1 MQCVVG
7 TNRSNTQIKWDTNLI
22 RIPCHMHG
30 SLFFLQVFGSF
41 GHVEMIGGRSEE
53 EVDGMGGFSS
63 VSVLLICW
71 WCVAIVPCSRTIG
84 SFAIF
89 QIQCTWNILTSKWKC
104 ILSAFE
110 PFSGTYEKSWI
121 IHIKPSS
128 VEERTLGNRIAS
140 VLMVHI
146 TAIVR
151 LGHTM
156 ELPCQ
161 PKSAHS

>member
-1 MQCVVG
+1 MRYESYSYSVPYAWEFVFSSSVWLIWPCRNDRRQEWRRSGRDGWVFVG
-7 TNRSNTQIKWDTNLI
+7 
-22 RIPCHMHG
+22 
-30 SLFFLQVFGSF
+30 FGSINLLVVCGYCSMLSHNRLF
-41 GHVEMIGGRSEE
+41 RHIPNTVHVKYIDFQMKMHFI
-53 EVDGMGGFSS
+53 S
-63 VSVLLICW
+63 V
-71 WCVAIVPCSRTIG
+71 
-84 SFAIF
+84 
-89 QIQCTWNILTSKWKC
+89 
-104 ILSAFE
+104 FE